1 MGKMIENIKVVPK
14 RIFWKKTV
22 YNPKDYKR
30 LVVSEM
36 HHGFFGGKKGDELF
50 AISVYTDEHL
60 IELKKWAKED
70 LNKSHDFQINIEA
83 MNGDIYPPII
93 NVEAIVPEPT
103 KYRLFL
109 GGIFDQGNTPMYFNS
124 LRSAKRYVVK
134 LIHQKIDLIIEDLL
148 VVAQKID
155 SVKED

>member
-1 MGKMIENIKVVPK
+1 MIENIKVVPK

-22 YNPKDYKR
+22 YNPKDYKNP
-30 LVVSEM
+30 LLSEM
-36 HHGFFGGKKGDELF
+36 YHGFFGGKKGDELF
-50 AISVYTDEHL
+50 TICVYTDEHL

-70 LNKSHDFQINIEA
+70 LKKSHGFQYN
-83 MNGDIYPPII
+83 MDSLNSDIYPPII
-93 NVEAIVPEPT
+93 NVKAIVSEPT

-148 VVAQKID
+148 AVAEKID